1 MRQKNKRKIS
11 RRKDKTQ
18 LKEKEYIKEKKQV
31 LKDDEIEAVQGRRE
45 KYIGFIKGGRLVEKS
60 TQKKE
65 R

>member
-1 MRQKNKRKIS
+1 MKIELCTRK
-11 RRKDKTQ
+11 

-31 LKDDEIEAVQGRRE
+31 LKDDGIEAVQGRRE
-45 KYIGFIKGGRLVEKS
+45 KYIGFIKDGRKGRLVEKN